1 MPASDKRI
9 KILRVIAR
17 LNMGGPALHVAYLT
31 EGLRKRGYDTT
42 LVAGSLARGED
53 SMAFVADA
61 RGVEVVR
68 IDELGREI
76 SPLRDLMATIRLAR
90 LIRKER
96 PQILHTHTAKA
107 GTVGRVAARLAGSR
121 RPPIVVHTFHGHVL
135 RGYFGPV
142 RTLLF
147 RLLERWLAAGTT
159 ALVAVS
165 PQVRDD
171 LVALGVAPRERF
183 VVIRLG
189 IELDERVAPEQNG
202 RAESRRYLGIPGD
215 RFAVG
220 WIGRMTAVKRTDDVL
235 IAFKGLRDSGVDAVL
250 CMVGDGPDRVQLEQ
264 RAHELGVARDT
275 VFLGYQEDVAPF
287 YAAFDALV
295 LPSGNEG
302 TPVTVIEALAAE
314 RPVVATRV
322 GGVPDVVRD
331 GEDGFLVE
339 AGATDD
345 LADRL
350 GRLARDPALRA
361 RMGRRAASACCR
373 AMRSSGSSTTSTSS
387 TGRCSVRQAG
397 EDAEGRLLLPGCG
410 QEAGLPSDREI
421 RVVAEHEPEHQVD
434 ARVLASDR
442 ERLAQIARLLRPRD
456 AEEAVGGIRLPAVLG
471 DPDALLAPEL
481 VHGGDER
488 VDVSELHRSAAGT
501 RRGRLARPA
510 VVRVVRLGVE
520 VPQAVGMHG
529 GEKHERRD
537 RRAHLGGVVVATRR
551 RHSAGDTIAADA
563 CRVDTRV
570 DRLADLRVVD
580 RALDHP
586 LASHVLVLRL
596 EEDRVVRLVP
606 GRPELHGREPGAD
619 SSPSTCRCTASQR

>member
-1 MPASDKRI
+1 LPASESRV

-31 EGLRKRGYDTT
+31 EGLRERGYDTT

-61 RGVEVVR
+61 RGVEIVR

-76 SPLRDLMATIRLAR
+76 SPLRDLLATIRLAR

-121 RPPIVVHTFHGHVL
+121 RPPVVVHTFHGHVL

-142 RTLLF
+142 RSFLF
-147 RLLERWLAAGTT
+147 RLLERWLASDTT
-159 ALVAVS
+159 ALIAVS

-171 LVALGVAPRERF
+171 LVALRVAPRDRF

-189 IELDERVAPEQNG
+189 IELDERVAAEQNG

-215 RFAVG
+215 RFTVG

-235 IAFKGLRDSGVDAVL
+235 VAFKRLRENGVDAVL
-250 CMVGDGPDRVQLEQ
+250 CLVGDGPDRPHLEQ

-302 TPVTVIEALAAE
+302 TPVSVIEALAAE

-322 GGVPDVVRD
+322 GGVPDVVSD

-350 GRLARDPALRA
+350 ARLAADPELRE
-361 RMGRRAASACCR
+361 RMGRK
-373 AMRSSGSSTTSTSS
+373 
-387 TGRCSVRQAG
+387 GRK
-397 EDAEGRLLLPGCG
+397 
-410 QEAGLPSDREI
+410 
-421 RVVAEHEPEHQVD
+421 
-434 ARVLASDR
+434 RVLPRYAV
-442 ERLAQIARLLRPRD
+442 ERL
-456 AEEAVGGIRLPAVLG
+456 
-471 DPDALLAPEL
+471 
-481 VHGGDER
+481 
-488 VDVSELHRSAAGT
+488 VD
-501 RRGRLARPA
+501 
-510 VVRVVRLGVE
+510 
-520 VPQAVGMHG
+520 
-529 GEKHERRD
+529 D
-537 RRAHLGGVVVATRR
+537 
-551 RHSAGDTIAADA
+551 
-563 CRVDTRV
+563 V
-570 DRLADLRVVD
+570 DRLYRSLLSEA
-580 RALDHP
+580 
-586 LASHVLVLRL
+586 
-596 EEDRVVRLVP
+596 
-606 GRPELHGREPGAD
+606 GA
-619 SSPSTCRCTASQR
+619 RKR